1 MELKFGTP
9 VPLVQNCTVSYW
21 FPTHFYDAEQITQIR
36 TGSLLTRIRT
46 SYKPAQDP
54 TNPKNT
60 EFVVASEEDNKF
72 KSITFF
78 ACPEFSN

>member
-46 SYKPAQDP
+46 SYKPA
-54 TNPKNT
+54 
-60 EFVVASEEDNKF
+60 
-72 KSITFF
+72 
-78 ACPEFSN
+78 